1 MRVALPLGKRAA
13 ILIHSEDKYINRL
26 IDKAKEKAAAVKSG
40 EIKTI
45 EDLIWVLKHWWSRH
59 YNRPLKDP
67 VLESYEIPELL
78 FEFFLFANLD
88 AGAETN
94 KIISDNKEELQDLFK
109 DFEPHS
115 IAEAKVT
122 PEEKQFLTE
131 EWSMNENDFL
141 GGNANGSS

>member
-1 MRVALPLGKRAA
+1 L
-13 ILIHSEDKYINRL
+13 D
-26 IDKAKEKAAAVKSG
+26 
-40 EIKTI
+40 
-45 EDLIWVLKHWWSRH
+45 
-59 YNRPLKDP
+59 
-67 VLESYEIPELL
+67 SYDIPELL

-109 DFEPHS
+109 DFETPS

-122 PEEKQFLTE
+122 SEEKQFLAE